1 MCLQDV
7 EASPAVTM
15 DRIRDLANYK
25 NMVPKVKSVEVYH
38 EETFP
43 NGTVKQWANFQV
55 GLSLLTFSYYLKLA
69 FEPTFHTLTWTLDY
83 SRTSDFGE

>member
-43 NGTVKQWANFQV
+43 NGTDEDRIIISFNINAGPKGATIWH
-55 GLSLLTFSYYLKLA
+55 
-69 FEPTFHTLTWTLDY
+69 P
-83 SRTSDFGE
+83 